1 MLPLKCRVIGNNI
14 LQGGIREL
22 VLALTPEAP
31 SFFPG
36 QYLMLDVGDAA
47 FPFSIANAPNQ
58 KTLTLHIKPTPD
70 SSDSDKI
77 EHFLNSNPTSASIQ
91 YPLGDCC
98 LKDLPD
104 HPLILIAASTGITQ
118 MKSMLDW
125 LIEKKFTHPIHLY
138 WGVLTPEELYLQH
151 ELEAA
156 TAEHQVNYT
165 PVVSQ
170 ETDLWQGRTGLVSEA
185 VTADIAQLNAFKIFV
200 SGSPAMVYGTLDH
213 FVGNGFQPEKMQS
226 DVFSYAPRPQ

>member
-1 MLPLKCRVIGNNI
+1 MSPLNCRVIGNNI

-22 VLALTPEAP
+22 ILALTPEAH
-31 SFFPG
+31 SFFAG
-36 QYLMLDVGDAA
+36 QYLMLDVGDGA

-58 KTLTLHIKPTPD
+58 KTLSLHIKPTPD

-77 EHFLNSNPTSASIQ
+77 ERFLSSNPASASVQ

-98 LKDLPD
+98 LKHLPD

-125 LIEKKFTHPIHLY
+125 LIEKTFAHPIHLY

-156 TAEHQVNYT
+156 AAEHQVYYT

-170 ETDLWQGRTGLVSEA
+170 MIEHWHGRTGLVGEA
-185 VTADIAQLNAFKIFV
+185 VTDDIAQLNAYKIFV

-213 FVGNGFQPEKMQS
+213 FVEKGFQPENMQS
-226 DVFSYAPRPQ
+226 DVFSYAPRP